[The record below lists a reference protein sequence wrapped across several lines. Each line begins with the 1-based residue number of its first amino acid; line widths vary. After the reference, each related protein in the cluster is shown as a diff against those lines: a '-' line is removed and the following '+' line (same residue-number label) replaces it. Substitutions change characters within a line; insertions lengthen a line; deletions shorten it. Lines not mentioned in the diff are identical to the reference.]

1 MHATGKQ
8 CKQRRRGWRL
18 LQCVI
23 SLAQLASVRTEHWRI
38 TLPVGYGTGT
48 PVRHGLVIST
58 KLVIDGRVTTN
69 PVRPGHPPGGFP
81 AGALGP
87 GANERGVPVP
97 RQAGVR
103 NAFDFV
109 LRGYDRNQ
117 VDARI
122 TELVTQLAAATER
135 IQSTAAQLAAEQ
147 RRAEHAERQLHA
159 LQNMPP
165 AARTDDA
172 ERGFGYRAERL
183 LRMAEAEA
191 NEIRGSAIKES
202 AEIVERARA
211 SAEQHRHEI
220 EQNLI
225 LRATTLDQQANEVAA
240 ALREREEAAAAELAS
255 ARTEA
260 EAVRAAARREMEQAR
275 KNVEIVARDVRAQAE
290 RWAQQHR
297 SAASS
302 EVARLVELRDTMQ
315 RDLGA
320 LSKSLLAAVQAEQE
334 RAAEES

>member
-1 MHATGKQ
+1 
-8 CKQRRRGWRL
+8 
-18 LQCVI
+18 V
-23 SLAQLASVRTEHWRI
+23 I
-38 TLPVGYGTGT
+38 TLPVGYGMGA
-48 PVRHGLVIST
+48 PVRRGLVISA
-58 KLVIDGRVTTN
+58 KLVVDGRVTTN

-81 AGALGP
+81 AGTIGSGGP
-87 GANERGVPVP
+87 TERGVPGP
-97 RQAGVR
+97 RPPGLH

-122 TELVTQLAAATER
+122 SELVTQLATATER

-147 RRAEHAERQLHA
+147 RRAEHAERQLQA
-159 LQNMPP
+159 LQSSTP
-165 AARTDDA
+165 AASTEDA
-172 ERGFGYRAERL
+172 EHGFGYRAERL

-191 NEIRGSAIKES
+191 NEIRGSAIKE
-202 AEIVERARA
+202 AADIVERARA
-211 SAEQHRHEI
+211 TAEQHRHEI

-240 ALREREEAAAAELAS
+240 ALREREEAAASELAS

-275 KNVEIVARDVRAQAE
+275 KNVEVVARDVRAQAE
-290 RWAQQHR
+290 RWAEQHR
-297 SAASS
+297 TTAAS
-302 EVARLVELRDTMQ
+302 EVARLVGLRDTMH

-320 LSKSLLAAVQAEQE
+320 LSETLLAAV
-334 RAAEES
+334 RAEEERTAQAGQPTPPEES